1 MLSFY
6 LSIIEDESDKRFFER
21 IYTQYSDD
29 IFRRVYYILRNRE
42 DAEDAVQDTWQ
53 KIYVHL
59 AKLREMNENVLRA
72 YIMSIA
78 KNHAI
83 TIFRKRKKEEELM
96 CDADIVDVADNLS
109 EGDFLA
115 SFDGTD
121 REFIVDCIEKLG
133 EKYGDV
139 LVYYYLHGHSIKEIA
154 KLMNISANT
163 VGSRLARARTKL
175 YELLKEGSENA

>member
-21 IYTQYSDD
+21 IYLQYSDD
-29 IFRRVYYILRNRE
+29 IFRRVYGILRNRE
-42 DAEDAVQDTWQ
+42 DTEDAVQDTWQ

-59 AKLREMNENVLRA
+59 GKLREMDDKVLRA

-96 CDADIVDVADNLS
+96 CDADIADVAESLG
-109 EGDFLA
+109 EGEFFA
-115 SFDGTD
+115 SFDGAERTV
-121 REFIVDCIEKLG
+121 ILSCIEKLG

-139 LVYYYLHGHSIKEIA
+139 LVYYYLHGHSIKEIS
-154 KLMNISANT
+154 KLMNVSPNT
-163 VGSRLARARTKL
+163 VGSRLARARMKL
-175 YELLKEGSENA
+175 YELLKEEKEDA